1 MANNAAGYQDRM
13 PASAPASNFELIH
26 RRYGSLLVRIAGQYV
41 PRNSLILAGS
51 ETLLL
56 IGALV
61 AATAI
66 RFHNLS
72 TAGEYLSQSLNW
84 LRFGVVTIVCQV
96 ALYYNQFY
104 SRRNM
109 LNRSAQMMRTAR
121 AAGIGLVLLS
131 LVYYL
136 LPPVRIE
143 RGILLLMAPV
153 SIGLMSGW
161 RFVLART
168 RSFTHPQERVLI
180 LGMGAAGIGL
190 ACEVLR
196 RPELQYKIVGFLD
209 TESTDME
216 AGRLVEP
223 GIIGDISQLREIVVQ
238 EQIDRILLALPEP
251 LDALTCHQLALL
263 RLQGLPI
270 EDARSLYERLTGRI
284 MLEQMQLSWLV
295 LSNGFHK
302 SPFLL
307 AAKRIVDIVVS
318 SLLLILAL
326 PFMLIISLAIFFE
339 TGRPVFFRQ
348 ERVGLGGSIF
358 QILKYRSM
366 YQRRD
371 QGAPQW
377 TTEGDPRIT
386 RVGKIIRKFRL
397 DELPQLWNI
406 LCGEM
411 SLIGPRP
418 EVPHFC
424 DLLSTDIPY
433 FKQRHSVRPGLTG
446 WAQVKYQYGANF
458 EEARTKFEF
467 DLFYIKNLSLLLDL
481 TILFET
487 AKVVLSGKGAK

>member
-1 MANNAAGYQDRM
+1 VAKNTAGYEDQIS
-13 PASAPASNFELIH
+13 ASAPASNFELIH

-41 PRNSLILAGS
+41 PRNSLILAAS

-56 IGALV
+56 AVSLV

-72 TAGEYLSQSLNW
+72 TAGEYLSQSINW
-84 LRFGVVTIVCQV
+84 LRFGVVTVVCQV

-104 SRRNM
+104 SRRTM
-109 LNRSAQMMRTAR
+109 LNRSAQMMRPAR
-121 AAGIGLVLLS
+121 AAVIALLLLS

-143 RGILLLMAPV
+143 RGILLFMAPISVGLMA
-153 SIGLMSGW
+153 GW

-223 GIIGDISQLREIVVQ
+223 GIIGGISQLREVVVQ

-251 LDALTCHQLALL
+251 LDALTSHQLAVL

-284 MLEQMQLSWLV
+284 MLEQIQLSWLI
-295 LSNGFHK
+295 LSDGFHK

-307 AAKRIVDIVVS
+307 AAKRAVDIVAS
-318 SLLLILAL
+318 SLLLLLAI
-326 PFMLIISLAIFFE
+326 PFMLIISLVILFE
-339 TGRPVFFRQ
+339 TGRPIFFRQ

-358 QILKYRSM
+358 QIL
-366 YQRRD
+366 
-371 QGAPQW
+371 
-377 TTEGDPRIT
+377 
-386 RVGKIIRKFRL
+386 RKNHQ
-397 DELPQLWNI
+397 E
-406 LCGEM
+406 
-411 SLIGPRP
+411 
-418 EVPHFC
+418 
-424 DLLSTDIPY
+424 IP
-433 FKQRHSVRPGLTG
+433 
-446 WAQVKYQYGANF
+446 
-458 EEARTKFEF
+458 AR
-467 DLFYIKNLSLLLDL
+467 
-481 TILFET
+481 
-487 AKVVLSGKGAK
+487 

>member
-1 MANNAAGYQDRM
+1 VANNSAGYEDRIS
-13 PASAPASNFELIH
+13 ASAPIPNFELIH

-41 PRNSLILAGS
+41 PRNSLILAAS
-51 ETLLL
+51 ESLLL
-56 IGALV
+56 IASLA

-66 RFHNLS
+66 RFHHLS
-72 TAGEYLSQSLNW
+72 TAGEYLSQSINW
-84 LRFGVVTIVCQV
+84 LRFGVITIVCQV
-96 ALYYNQFY
+96 ALYYNQLY
-104 SRRNM
+104 SRRTM
-109 LNRSAQMMRTAR
+109 LNRGAQMMRPAR
-121 AAGIGLVLLS
+121 AAGIALLLLS
-131 LVYYL
+131 LVYYF

-143 RGILLLMAPV
+143 RGILLLMAPISV
-153 SIGLMSGW
+153 GLTTGC
-161 RFVLART
+161 RFLLART
-168 RSFTHPQERVLI
+168 RTFTHPQERVLI

-209 TESTDME
+209 TESTEMK
-216 AGRLVEP
+216 AGLVEP
-223 GIIGDISQLREIVVQ
+223 GIIGDISQLRELVVR

-251 LDALTCHQLALL
+251 LNALTSHELAIL

-284 MLEQMQLSWLV
+284 MLEQLQLSWLI

-307 AAKRIVDIVVS
+307 AAKRAVDIAAS
-318 SLLLILAL
+318 CLLLILAV
-326 PFMLIISLAIFFE
+326 PFMLIVSLAIFLE
-339 TGRPVFFRQ
+339 TGRPIFFRQ
-348 ERVGLGGSIF
+348 ERVGLGGRIF
-358 QILKYRSM
+358 HILKYRSM
-366 YQRRD
+366 YQRSS
-371 QGAPQW
+371 QNTPQW
-377 TTEGDPRIT
+377 TSEADPRIT
-386 RVGKIIRKFRL
+386 PVGKIIRKFRL

-418 EVPHFC
+418 EVPYFC
-424 DLLSTDIPY
+424 NLLSTDIPY
-433 FKQRHSVRPGLTG
+433 FEQRHSVRPGLTG
-446 WAQVKYQYGANF
+446 WAQVKYQYGATI
-458 EEARTKFEF
+458 EEARAKFEF